1 MADLE
6 RTVAGL
12 RCREVLAD
20 LSNYLDGELP
30 AERAARIEAH
40 VAGCDWCERF
50 GGRFGA
56 VVGEVRR
63 TLADPA
69 PLPSAAA
76 DRLAERLGR
85 ELG

>member
-12 RCREVLAD
+12 SCREVLAD

-30 AERAARIEAH
+30 AERVARIEAH

-56 VVGEVRR
+56 VVGQVRR
-63 TLADPA
+63 TMADA
-69 PLPSAAA
+69 EPLPAAAAKRLA
-76 DRLAERLGR
+76 DRLGRDLG
-85 ELG
+85 